1 MYLYGAGGHAKVIR
15 DILECSGV
23 KIAGV
28 IDDNPDID
36 TFMGMPITRSLENV
50 DEVIVCIGNC
60 KSRQQTVEK
69 LKKRNIKFG
78 RAIHPSAII
87 SPFAEIGE
95 GSVVMPGAV
104 INSGSKVGCHC
115 IVNSGAVVEHDCI
128 LGDFVHVSPYATLCG
143 GLSVGSSTWIGA
155 GAVVVHGMHIGAGCM
170 IGAGSVVLH
179 HIPDGVVAYGNP
191 CKIIRNQE

>member
-1 MYLYGAGGHAKVIR
+1 MYLYGAGGHAKVVR
-15 DILECSGV
+15 DILESSGQ
-23 KIAGV
+23 KISGV
-28 IDDNPDID
+28 IDDNPDVD
-36 TFMGMPITRSLENV
+36 TFMGMPVLHSLDNV

-60 KSRQQTVEK
+60 KSRLETVEK
-69 LKKRNIKFG
+69 LKARNIRFG
-78 RAIHPSAII
+78 RAIHPSAVI
-87 SPFAEIGE
+87 SPFSEIGE
-95 GSVVMPGAV
+95 GSVVMPGVV

-115 IVNSGAVVEHDCI
+115 IVNSGAVVEHDCL
-128 LGDFVHVSPYATLCG
+128 LGDFVHVSPNATLCG
-143 GLSVGSSTWIGA
+143 GLCVGSSTWIGA